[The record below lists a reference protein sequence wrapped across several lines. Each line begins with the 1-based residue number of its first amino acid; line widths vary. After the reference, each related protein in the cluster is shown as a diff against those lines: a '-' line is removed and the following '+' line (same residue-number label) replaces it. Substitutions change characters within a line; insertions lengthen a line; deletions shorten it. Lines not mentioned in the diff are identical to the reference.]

1 MAAAGRVQSLHQAA
15 GAGAPATRRLI
26 PREPAPPRERPLEG
40 SPALHLAL
48 SVKVSEDIPE
58 EVAFNLSHGIE
69 VGQEGEGVRGYSR
82 QRPAPVDG
90 LEVGT
95 REHPFGDL

>member
-1 MAAAGRVQSLHQAA
+1 M
-15 GAGAPATRRLI
+15 
-26 PREPAPPRERPLEG
+26 
-40 SPALHLAL
+40 
-48 SVKVSEDIPE
+48 KVSEDIPE
-58 EVAFNLSHGIE
+58 AAAFNLSHGIE
-69 VGQEGEGVRGYSR
+69 VGQKGEGVRGYSR